1 MAEACV
7 LDIRWELNF
16 ASYVLKKIGVFENI
30 FRDVWAKFKIPTL
43 RNFEKMPTIDT
54 LDALGDA
61 MTSILTTNL
70 AQDMP
75 KICPRK

>member
-1 MAEACV
+1 MALKFHYIDQLPLQKTA
-7 LDIRWELNF
+7 ELRLVCF
-16 ASYVLKKIGVFENI
+16 KKIGVFENI
-30 FRDVWAKFKIPTL
+30 FRDVWAKFKIQTL

-75 KICPRK
+75 

>member
-7 LDIRWELNF
+7 LDIRWELNL
-16 ASYVLKKIGVFENI
+16 ALYVLKKIGVFENI
-30 FRDVWAKFKIPTL
+30 FRDVWAKFKIQTL

-61 MTSILTTNL
+61 MTTILTTILTTNL

-75 KICPRK
+75 

>member
-30 FRDVWAKFKIPTL
+30 FRDVWAKFKIQAL

-75 KICPRK
+75 

>member
-30 FRDVWAKFKIPTL
+30 FRDVWAKFKIQTL
-43 RNFEKMPTIDT
+43 RNFEKMLTIDT

-75 KICPRK
+75 

>member
-7 LDIRWELNF
+7 LDIRWELNL
-16 ASYVLKKIGVFENI
+16 ALYVLKKIGVFENI
-30 FRDVWAKFKIPTL
+30 FRDVWAKFKIQTL

-75 KICPRK
+75 